1 MTVHRMKWLLLGVG
15 IVLFAWTTMREAQAR
30 QGAASSREAQARQGA
45 ASSREAQARQGAASS
60 REAQAR
66 QGAASSKAQQVKKID
81 DKALKNAE
89 KGTEWLSNGMNWGEQ
104 RYSPMTQINPENVG
118 KLALAWSYE
127 LGQGGGSQQATP
139 LYSNG
144 VLYTVTNWSIVAAVD
159 AKTGKEIWR
168 YDPEADRTMTQPG
181 KSRLCCGVNSRGIAL
196 YEGKVLVPVV
206 DGRMQALD
214 AATGKLLWTSWAIP
228 EPKEGEISPY
238 SITMAARVAKGKVFI
253 GNAGAEF
260 PPFRGYV
267 SAFDVNTGKELWRLY
282 TTPGDPSKGFESKA
296 MEAAAKTWAGEW
308 WKMGGGGS
316 MWDGMAYDPDEN
328 LLYIGTGNGTVWS
341 SDVRNGGREKTHLD
355 NLYIASILAI
365 NADTGQLKWHYQCTP
380 GDEWDYD
387 AIQHLLLADIRINN
401 KNRKV
406 IMQANKNGY
415 FYVIDRTNGEFI
427 SASEMSQVSWARG
440 IDPKTGRPDIHPD
453 ALYSDEK
460 GVTVYPVQ
468 MHNTSQMSFNPITG
482 LIYVPIAVE
491 NTFSFVAA
499 KTYTATPGSQNF
511 GLNLAGARGGTPMAS
526 PPPHGPERM
535 NPDGS
540 KVRGGILTA
549 WDPVTQKERWF
560 ALGGGQTGG
569 GTLSLGS
576 NLVVQTLSNGHM
588 KAFTADKGDQL
599 LDLTL
604 PLTAGTGPPMTF
616 MLEGKQY
623 IAVMAG
629 TGAGQRGFGGGGG
642 GGAGRGRGAAPGAAA
657 APQELTAAAAQR
669 GQNPP
674 PAAAPA
680 ANNPKLLVYAVQ

>member
-1 MTVHRMKWLLLGVG
+1 MTVRRMAWLAL
-15 IVLFAWTTMREAQAR
+15 ITWTTLAV
-30 QGAASSREAQARQGA
+30 G
-45 ASSREAQARQGAASS
+45 
-60 REAQAR
+60 
-66 QGAASSKAQQVKKID
+66 QQVKKID
-81 DKALKNAE
+81 DKTLKAAG
-89 KGTEWLSNGMNWGEQ
+89 KGTEWLSNGMDWGEQ
-104 RYSPMTQINPENVG
+104 RYSAMTQINPGNVG
-118 KLALAWSYE
+118 KLSLAWSYE
-127 LGQGGGSQQATP
+127 LGPGGGSQQATP

-168 YDPEADRTMTQPG
+168 YDPDADRTMNQPG

-214 AATGKLLWTSWAIP
+214 AATGKRLWSSWAIP

-238 SITMAARVAKGKVFI
+238 SLTMAARVAKGKVFI

-267 SAFDVNTGKELWRLY
+267 SAFDVNTGKELWKFY
-282 TTPGDPSKGFESKA
+282 TTPGDPSKGFENKA
-296 MEAAAKTWAGEW
+296 MEAAAKTWGGEW

-316 MWDGMAYDPDEN
+316 MWDGMAFDPETN

-341 SDVRNGGREKTHLD
+341 SDIRNGGRPTAPLD

-387 AIQHLLLADIRINN
+387 AIQHLVLADIRIDNR
-401 KNRKV
+401 NRKV

-453 ALYSDEK
+453 ALYSSK
-460 GVTVYPVQ
+460 QGVTVYPVQ
-468 MHNTSQMSFNPITG
+468 MHNTSQMSFNPNTG

-499 KTYTATPGSQNF
+499 ENYAATPGSQNF
-511 GLNLAGARGGTPMAS
+511 GLNLGAARGGTPLAS
-526 PPPHGPERM
+526 PPPHGPDRK

-540 KVRGGILTA
+540 KVRGGILSA
-549 WDPVTQKERWF
+549 WDPATQKERWF

-569 GTLSLGS
+569 GTLSLAS
-576 NLVVQTLSNGHM
+576 NLVIQTLGSGHL
-588 KAFTADKGDQL
+588 KAFTADKGEQL
-599 LDLTL
+599 LDMPL
-604 PLTAGTGPPMTF
+604 PLSSGTGPPMTY
-616 MLEGKQY
+616 MLDGKQY

-629 TGAGQRGFGGGGG
+629 SGALGRGGFGR
-642 GGAGRGRGAAPGAAA
+642 GAGRGGAGAPGAA
-657 APQELTAAAAQR
+657 PLEPTTAAADGGNNA
-669 GQNPP
+669 P
-674 PAAAPA
+674 PAPAPA
-680 ANNPKLLVYAVQ
+680 AVVVNNNPKLFVYAVPN